1 MPFRSLCRTVKGL
14 VKNGLEA
21 SSPPEEVTV
30 RWFTTPEHLW
40 VEVRDQGVGID
51 KLTETL
57 VMEPSFT
64 TKDSGLGLGLFLAR
78 SMAEQ
83 FGGDLTI
90 ERQEDRGTLVTLTLA
105 LQMISKKQ

>member
-1 MPFRSLCRTVKGL
+1 M
-14 VKNGLEA
+14 
-21 SSPPEEVTV
+21 

-40 VEVRDQGVGID
+40 VEVRDQGTGID
-51 KLTETL
+51 PETEAL

-90 ERQEDRGTLVTLTLA
+90 ERQKERGVLVTLTLA
-105 LQMISKKQ
+105 LHLIRKKQKLKKQSGANA

>member
-1 MPFRSLCRTVKGL
+1 M
-14 VKNGLEA
+14 
-21 SSPPEEVTV
+21 
-30 RWFTTPEHLW
+30 RWFTTSEHLW

-51 KLTETL
+51 EQEEEL
-57 VMEPSFT
+57 VMEPAFT

-90 ERQEDRGTLVTLTLA
+90 KRQKEGGTLVIVTFSLH
-105 LQMISKKQ
+105 MIRKKQQ